1 MNYIY
6 TRSNPPCVF
15 CDRVKALLDGYGI
28 PYDVEDISTSE
39 EALKEFTEVWEFKS
53 VPQVFLNNKYI
64 GGFEATA
71 AYLRGNK

>member
-28 PYDVEDISTSE
+28 PYDVEDISISD
-39 EALKEFTEVWEFKS
+39 EANFAFLSAGWKS

-64 GGFEATA
+64 GGFEQTA
-71 AYLRGNK
+71 KYLRGE

>member
-1 MNYIY
+1 MNYVY

-15 CDRVKALLDGYGI
+15 CDRVKALLDGYDI
-28 PYDVEDISTSE
+28 PYEVEDISTSE
-39 EALKEFTEVWEFKS
+39 EALKEFTEAWEFKS

-71 AYLRGNK
+71 KYLRGE